1 MILSPTEKPQEARC
15 LQTVAIHIW
24 SMAKV
29 PKVFPNSNSQ
39 PKSDARQNKYSRDR
53 CVVPCNYTSFS
64 RSQRSRYRLNG
75 HLLLTLRPYH
85 P

>member
-29 PKVFPNSNSQ
+29 PKVFPIHNQKVMPVRTNI
-39 PKSDARQNKYSRDR
+39 
-53 CVVPCNYTSFS
+53 VVTDVLSLATILHFQGANAVDI
-64 RSQRSRYRLNG
+64 G
-75 HLLLTLRPYH
+75 
-85 P
+85 